1 MGAEQIPTEN
11 PKEGYALACPF
22 FFRKESLEMTPLLQ
36 VNNLRVRFHS
46 DFGDRIV
53 TDDISFHVDQGET
66 LGIVGESGCGKSVTN
81 LAIMGLLS
89 RNGTVEAGSAVMDG
103 KDLLKL
109 SDKELDKVRG
119 KDIAM
124 VFQDALASLD
134 PVFPVGKQIEE
145 QVRKHLGKTH
155 QEAQQMILEDL
166 RQVGIPDPQ
175 QTMKKYPSE
184 LSGGMR
190 QRIMIA
196 MALSCGP
203 KLLIADEPT
212 TALDVTIQAQIMQLI
227 RGLAAKRHMSVIL
240 ITHDIGVVAQNAD
253 RVMVMYAGQFVE
265 EAPVRELFRNPLHP
279 YTRALLAA
287 TPSLEDESGR
297 ELVPIPGTVPE
308 NYTFLTGCR
317 FAGRCALKID
327 ACDAHQEWREVLP
340 GHYVRCCRVEAGL
353 PKGADEIKEEAGA
366 GTVCPGNTA
375 DVEGPAAAPALPEEK
390 KEAAHV

>member
-1 MGAEQIPTEN
+1 
-11 PKEGYALACPF
+11 
-22 FFRKESLEMTPLLQ
+22 MTPLLQ
-36 VNNLRVRFHS
+36 VDNLRIRFHS

-53 TDDISFHVDQGET
+53 TDNISFHVNEGET

-89 RNGTVEAGSAVMDG
+89 RNGTVESGSAVMNG
-103 KDLLKL
+103 QDLLKL
-109 SDKELDKVRG
+109 SKNDLDKVRG

-134 PVFPVGKQIEE
+134 PVFSVGKQIEE
-145 QVRKHLGKTH
+145 QIHKHLRKSH

-166 RQVGIPDPQ
+166 HQVGIPDPR

-227 RGLAAKRHMSVIL
+227 RVLAAKRHMSVIL

-279 YTRALLAA
+279 YTRALLSA

-297 ELVPIPGTVPE
+297 KLVPIPGTVPE
-308 NYTFLTGCR
+308 DYTFLTGCR
-317 FAGRCALKID
+317 FAGRCARKTD
-327 ACDAHQEWREVLP
+327 ACEAQQEWREVLYS
-340 GHYVRCCRVEAGL
+340 HYVRCCRVA
-353 PKGADEIKEEAGA
+353 A
-366 GTVCPGNTA
+366 TTA
-375 DVEGPAAAPALPEEK
+375 PAESAAPEALKEK
-390 KEAAHV
+390 KEAEHV